1 MTHLLDTTALLA
13 HFLDESGAEEVAAL
27 LALGPKKI
35 ALAAPSWVEFHTR
48 LRELVEEPEIVEST
62 FRHYTESLTT
72 LIALDESA
80 VRAAMRLRA
89 ATPGRLPLA
98 DALIAGTA
106 AAADIVLVHRD
117 THFDAIPGLKAMKL
131 PEK

>member
-13 HFLDESGAEEVAAL
+13 HFLDENGAEEVDQL
-27 LALGPKKI
+27 LARGPDHV

-48 LRELVEEPEIVEST
+48 LRELVPDAE
-62 FRHYTESLTT
+62 FRDSAFHQYTAVLTT
-72 LIALDESA
+72 LLPLDL
-80 VRAAMRLRA
+80 AATTAAIQLRE

-106 AAADIVLVHRD
+106 FAAGLVLVHRD
-117 THFDAIPGLKAMKL
+117 PHFDPVPGLKTLRL
-131 PEK
+131 PDK